1 MGWTAA
7 DIPDLTGRCAIVT
20 GGNGGLGLSIS
31 RALAAHGAQVVIA
44 ARNAEKAKAAAER
57 IATETPAAQVEIA
70 SLDLSDLDSVRSFAG
85 DWSDRSLHLLVNNAG
100 VMAIPLARTKAG
112 FEMQFGTNHLGHFAL
127 TGLLLP
133 ALIRSGAGR
142 VVTMSST
149 AHKTGKIRFDDL
161 QFEQRYG
168 KFAAYGQSKL
178 ANLLFMRELNRRLTA
193 AGVPVISVAAHPG
206 YAATELQTLGPKMAG
221 NRLVE
226 RIVDV
231 GNRVFAQSADDGAL
245 PALYAATMPDVHGGE
260 FFGPGGFMEMRG
272 APKQVGMTRA
282 AGNDDDARRLWTVSE
297 SLTGVTYEGLAA
309 VG

>member
-20 GGNGGLGLSIS
+20 GGNGGLGLSIA

-44 ARNAEKAKAAAER
+44 ARNADKARVAAEQ
-57 IATETPAAQVEIA
+57 IVAETPAAQVEFT
-70 SLDLSDLDSVRSFAG
+70 SLDLSDLDSVRSFAA
-85 DWSDRSLHLLVNNAG
+85 DWTNRPLHLLVNNAG
-100 VMAIPLARTKAG
+100 VMAIPLARTRAG
-112 FEMQFGTNHLGHFAL
+112 FEMQFATNHLGHFAL

-149 AHKTGKIRFDDL
+149 AHKTGRMRFDDL
-161 QFEQRYG
+161 QSVQRYS

-193 AGVPVISVAAHPG
+193 AGAPVISIGAHPG
-206 YAATELQTLGPKMAG
+206 YAATELQTLGPRIAG

-226 RIVDV
+226 RVVNV

-272 APKQVGMTRA
+272 APKRVGMTRA
-282 AGNDDDARRLWTVSE
+282 ARDDDAARRLWTVSE
-297 SLTGVTYEGLAA
+297 SLTGVQYEGLAA

>member
-1 MGWTAA
+1 MGWTVA
-7 DIPDLTGRCAIVT
+7 DIPDLAGRCAIVT

-44 ARNAEKAKAAAER
+44 ARNADKAKAAAER
-57 IATETPAAQVEIA
+57 IVAETPAAQVELA
-70 SLDLSDLDSVRSFAG
+70 SLDLSDLDSVRAFAG
-85 DWSDRSLHLLVNNAG
+85 GWKERPLHLLVNNAG

-112 FEMQFGTNHLGHFAL
+112 FEMQFGTNHLGHFAV

-161 QFEQRYG
+161 QSEQRYS
-168 KFAAYGQSKL
+168 KFSAYGQSKL
-178 ANLLFMRELNRRLTA
+178 ANLLFMRELDRRLTA
-193 AGVPVISVAAHPG
+193 AGAPVVSVAAHPG
-206 YAATELQTLGPKMAG
+206 YAATDLQTLGPKQSG
-221 NRLVE
+221 SKLQE
-226 RIVDV
+226 RIYGL

-260 FFGPGGFMEMRG
+260 YFGPGGFMEMRG
-272 APKQVGMTRA
+272 TPKRVGMTKA
-282 AGNDDDARRLWTVSE
+282 ALNDDDARRLWTVSE
-297 SLTGVTYEGLAA
+297 DLTDVRYEALAA

>member
-44 ARNAEKAKAAAER
+44 ARNADKAKTAAAR
-57 IATETPAAQVEIA
+57 IAAETPAAQVEFA
-70 SLDLSDLDSVRSFAG
+70 SLDLSDLDSVRGFAT
-85 DWSDRSLHLLVNNAG
+85 DWSDRPLHLLVNNAG

-142 VVTMSST
+142 IVTMSST
-149 AHKTGKIRFDDL
+149 MHKTGKIRFEDL

-226 RIVDV
+226 RIVHV

-245 PALYAATMPDVHGGE
+245 PALYAATMPGVHGGE

-272 APKQVGMTRA
+272 APKQVGMSRA

-297 SLTGVTYEGLAA
+297 SLTGVPYEGLAA

>member
-44 ARNAEKAKAAAER
+44 ARNADKAKAAAER
-57 IATETPAAQVEIA
+57 IVGETPAAQVEFA
-70 SLDLSDLDSVRSFAG
+70 ALDLSDLDSVRAFAAG
-85 DWSDRSLHLLVNNAG
+85 WAARPLHLLINNAG

-127 TGLLLP
+127 TGQLLP
-133 ALIRSGAGR
+133 ALIKSGAGR

-161 QFEQRYG
+161 QAEQRYS
-168 KFAAYGQSKL
+168 KFSAYGQSKL
-178 ANLLFMRELNRRLTA
+178 ANLLFMRELDRRLTA
-193 AGVPVISVAAHPG
+193 AGAPVISVAAHPG
-206 YAATELQTLGPKMAG
+206 YAATDLQTLGPKQSGSKLQERIYELG
-221 NRLVE
+221 NR
-226 RIVDV
+226 I
-231 GNRVFAQSADDGAL
+231 FAQSADGGAL

-260 FFGPGGFMEMRG
+260 YFGPGGFMEMRG
-272 APKQVGMTRA
+272 APKRVDMTKA
-282 AGNDDDARRLWTVSE
+282 ARNDDDARRLWTVSE
-297 SLTGVTYEGLAA
+297 ELTGIRYEGLAA

>member
-7 DIPDLTGRCAIVT
+7 DMPDLTGRCAIVT

-44 ARNAEKAKAAAER
+44 ARNADKAKSAAAR
-57 IATETPAAQVEIA
+57 IAAETPAAQVEFTA
-70 SLDLSDLDSVRSFAG
+70 LDLSDLESVRSFAAG
-85 DWSDRSLHLLVNNAG
+85 WSDRPLHLLINNAG
-100 VMAIPLARTKAG
+100 VMAIPLARTKDG

-133 ALIRSGAGR
+133 ALIRSASGR

-149 AHKTGKIRFDDL
+149 AHKTGKMRFDDL
-161 QFEQRYG
+161 QAEQRYG
-168 KFAAYGQSKL
+168 KFSAYGQSKL
-178 ANLLFMRELNRRLTA
+178 ANLLFMRELDRRLTA
-193 AGVPVISVAAHPG
+193 AGAPVISVGAHPG
-206 YAATELQTLGPKMAG
+206 YAATELQTLGPQLAG
-221 NRLVE
+221 NKVVE
-226 RIVDV
+226 RVVNV
-231 GNRVFAQSADDGAL
+231 GNRVFAQSADSGAL

-260 FFGPGGFMEMRG
+260 FFGPGGFLEMRG
-272 APKQVGMTRA
+272 APKRVGMTRA

>member
-44 ARNAEKAKAAAER
+44 ARNADKARTAAAR
-57 IATETPAAQVEIA
+57 IAAEAPAAQVEFA
-70 SLDLSDLDSVRSFAG
+70 SLDLSDLDSVRGFATG
-85 DWSDRSLHLLVNNAG
+85 WADRPLHLLVNNAG

-133 ALIRSGAGR
+133 ALIRSGDGR

-149 AHKTGKIRFDDL
+149 MHKTGKIRFEDL

-206 YAATELQTLGPKMAG
+206 YAATELQTLGPQMAG

-226 RIVDV
+226 RIVHV
-231 GNRVFAQSADDGAL
+231 GNRIFAQSADDGAW
-245 PALYAATMPDVHGGE
+245 PALYAATMPGVHGGE

-272 APKQVGMTRA
+272 APKQVGMSRA
-282 AGNDDDARRLWTVSE
+282 ARNEDDARRLWTVSE
-297 SLTGVTYEGLAA
+297 SLTEVPYEGLAA

>member
-44 ARNAEKAKAAAER
+44 ARNTDKAKAAAER
-57 IATETPAAQVEIA
+57 IAAETPAAQVEFT
-70 SLDLSDLDSVRSFAG
+70 SLDLSDLDSVRGFAAG
-85 DWSDRSLHLLVNNAG
+85 WTNRPLHLLVNNAG

-142 VVTMSST
+142 VVTMSSS

-161 QFEQRYG
+161 QAEQRYS

-178 ANLLFMRELNRRLTA
+178 ANLLFMRELDRRLTA
-193 AGVPVISVAAHPG
+193 AGVPVISVASHPG
-206 YAATELQTLGPKMAG
+206 YAATDLQTLGPQVAG
-221 NRLVE
+221 NKLAE
-226 RIVDV
+226 WLMGL
-231 GNRVFAQSADDGAL
+231 GNRIFAQSADDGAL
-245 PALYAATMPDVHGGE
+245 PALYAATMPDVKGGE
-260 FFGPGGFMEMRG
+260 YFGPGGFVEMRG
-272 APKQVGMTRA
+272 APKRVGMTSA
-282 AGNDDDARRLWTVSE
+282 ARNDDDARRLWTVSE
-297 SLTGVTYEGLAA
+297 SLTNVKYEALAA

>member
-44 ARNAEKAKAAAER
+44 ARNADKAKTAAAR
-57 IATETPAAQVEIA
+57 IAAETPAAQVEFA
-70 SLDLSDLDSVRSFAG
+70 SLDLSDLDSVRGFAT
-85 DWSDRSLHLLVNNAG
+85 DWSDRPLHLLVNNAG

-142 VVTMSST
+142 IVTMSST
-149 AHKTGKIRFDDL
+149 MHKTGKIRFEDL

-226 RIVDV
+226 RIVHV

-245 PALYAATMPDVHGGE
+245 PALYAANMPGVHGGE

-272 APKQVGMTRA
+272 APKQVGMSRA

-297 SLTGVTYEGLAA
+297 SLTGVPYEGLAA